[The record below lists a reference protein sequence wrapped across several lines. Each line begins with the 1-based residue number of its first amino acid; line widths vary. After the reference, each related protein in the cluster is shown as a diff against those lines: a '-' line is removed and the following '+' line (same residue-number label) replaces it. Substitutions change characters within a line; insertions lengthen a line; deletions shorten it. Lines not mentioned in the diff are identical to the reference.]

1 MTRSEALKELI
12 RLGER
17 SRAYWDRELPKR
29 HPKWPLVRTGEDSG
43 PPPPEDAEILTL
55 LRSLPEDDLFLLC
68 LLMYV
73 GRGDF
78 DIDHL
83 KPAYRNIL
91 ETFPSREVAI
101 DQMLGKRA
109 LSEYL
114 TDAWD
119 EVQKRH
125 INLDSPS
132 FVTSTVN

>member
-1 MTRSEALKELI
+1 MNRSEALKELI
-12 RLGER
+12 RLGEG
-17 SRAYWDRELPKR
+17 SRAYWDREFPKR
-29 HPKWPLVRTGEDSG
+29 HPKWPLVQTGEDSG
-43 PPPPEDAEILTL
+43 PPPPEDAEILNL
-55 LRSLPEDDLFLLC
+55 LRSLPEEDLFLLC

-83 KPAYRNIL
+83 KPGYRSVREEL
-91 ETFPSREVAI
+91 PSRELVI

-119 EVQKRH
+119 EVQKRK
-125 INLDSPS
+125 IDLDSPS
-132 FVTSTVN
+132 FAMSTVK

>member
-12 RLGER
+12 RLAER
-17 SRAYWDRELPKR
+17 SRAYWDKELPKH
-29 HPKWPLVRTGEDSG
+29 HPKWPIIQTGEDSG
-43 PPPPEDAEILTL
+43 PPPQEDAEILKIL
-55 LRSLPEDDLFLLC
+55 ESLSDDDLYLLC

-83 KPAYRNIL
+83 RPAYLRIRD
-91 ETFPSREVAI
+91 TFPSRDLAI
-101 DQMLGKRA
+101 DQILGKRA

-119 EVQKRH
+119 AVQKRH

-132 FVTSTVN
+132 FASSTVK

>member
-1 MTRSEALKELI
+1 MTRTEAIKELI

-29 HPKWPLVRTGEDSG
+29 HPKWPLIQKGESSG
-43 PPPPEDAEILTL
+43 PSPPEDAEIQKLLT
-55 LRSLPEDDLFLLC
+55 SLPEEDLFLLC

-83 KPAYRNIL
+83 RPAYQRMR
-91 ETFPSREVAI
+91 EAFSSRELAI
-101 DQMLGKRA
+101 DQMVGKPA

-114 TDAWD
+114 ADAWD
-119 EVQKRH
+119 EVQKHH

-132 FVTSTVN
+132 FVTATIK

>member
-1 MTRSEALKELI
+1 MTRSETLKELI

-29 HPKWPLVRTGEDSG
+29 HPRWPVVQSGEESG
-43 PPPPEDAEILTL
+43 PSPPEDAEIAKILAA
-55 LRSLPEDDLFLLC
+55 LPEEDLFILC

-78 DIDHL
+78 DMDHL
-83 KPAYRNIL
+83 KAAYQSIRN
-91 ETFPSREVAI
+91 TFPSRELAI
-101 DQMLGKRA
+101 DQLLGKRA

-125 INLDSPS
+125 INVDSPS
-132 FVTSTVN
+132 FVTAAAG